1 MSELSKEIINE
12 VKSFSPFAIAV
23 LEIVMY
29 EDNVAN
35 VVTVRTQG
43 VSALGTKSLMCY
55 RDFPLT
61 FEGRKQAAE
70 IAEELGAWKGDL

>member
-1 MSELSKEIINE
+1 MSEISQGIINE
-12 VKSFSPFAIAV
+12 VKSTSLFAIAA
-23 LEIVMY
+23 LEVVWY
-29 EDNVAN
+29 EDGVAN

-43 VSALGTKSLMCY
+43 VSAYGTKSPMCY

-61 FEGRKQAAE
+61 FEGRKQASE

>member
-1 MSELSKEIINE
+1 MSELSQEIINE
-12 VKSFSPFAIAV
+12 VKSNSPFPIAA

-29 EDNVAN
+29 EDGVAD

-43 VSALGTKSLMCY
+43 VSEYGTKSPMCY

-61 FEGRKQAAE
+61 FEGRKQAAMV
-70 IAEELGAWKGDL
+70 AEELGAWKGDL